1 MTVANTV
8 AVLVLLGL
16 AVLGSI
22 YVYKLCTQPHCSCPM
37 CEGDYVVQGTLGYV
51 PLLLGLAA
59 LPGLVVA
66 VADTLRVVADAGP
79 VASALCI
86 V

>member
-1 MTVANTV
+1 MVRVPVTVANTV

-51 PLLLGLAA
+51 PLLLWRRTFTSSCRGC
-59 LPGLVVA
+59 G
-66 VADTLRVVADAGP
+66 
-79 VASALCI
+79 
-86 V
+86 